1 MVVDGLMDEKV
12 VVGKP
17 RPISQAVNSAREV
30 APAMCWV
37 VRGRRG
43 YGLRE

>member
-1 MVVDGLMDEKV
+1 MLVGGLMDEKV

-30 APAMCWV
+30 APAMCWA

-43 YGLRE
+43 CGLRE